1 MKFNKF
7 LFASIALIG
16 IAVNTFAQSEDEAIK
31 ESINNYLE
39 GGSVGDT
46 ARLNRAFYSFA
57 NLRNLSKEGK
67 VTEMPV
73 KKFIASVPVG
83 GAKWASKIVSYSYAG
98 TAATAVTEEE
108 LPTFKFVDFLN
119 LLKING
125 EWKIV
130 SRVYSRVEKTVT
142 VASSSPNQGGGY
154 ANSANSPAS
163 SLKAGTQSAT
173 TKKPAPKAKPSDDGW

>member
-7 LFASIALIG
+7 LFTLIALIG
-16 IAVNTFAQSEDEAIK
+16 VSANTFAQSEDEAIK
-31 ESINNYLE
+31 ETINNYLE

-46 ARLNRAFYSFA
+46 ARLNRAFFPYA

-67 VTEMPV
+67 VSETPV
-73 KKFIASVPVG
+73 KKFIASVPAG
-83 GAKWASKIVSYSYAG
+83 GAKWSSKIVSFSYAG
-98 TAATAVTEEE
+98 TAATAITEEE

-130 SRVYSRVEKTVT
+130 SRIYSKVEKTVA
-142 VASSSPNQGGGY
+142 VASSNPGGRFTTAAAIAPGKT
-154 ANSANSPAS
+154 PA
-163 SLKAGTQSAT
+163 
-173 TKKPAPKAKPSDDGW
+173 KKPASKPKPSDDGW

>member
-7 LFASIALIG
+7 LLGLIALIG
-16 IAVNTFAQSEDEAIK
+16 VSANTFAQSEDEAIK
-31 ESINNYLE
+31 ETLNNYLE

-46 ARLNRAFYSFA
+46 ARLNRAFFSFA
-57 NLRNLSKEGK
+57 NLRNLGKDGK
-67 VTEMPV
+67 VSEMPV
-73 KKFIASVPVG
+73 KKFIASVPAG
-83 GAKWASKIVSYSYAG
+83 GAKWVSKIVNYSYAG

-130 SRVYSRVEKTVT
+130 SRVYSRVDKTVA
-142 VASSSPNQGGGY
+142 VASSSSGGGFST
-154 ANSANSPAS
+154 ASAIAPGKGNVPA
-163 SLKAGTQSAT
+163 AT
-173 TKKPAPKAKPSDDGW
+173 SKKPASKPKPSDDGW

>member
-7 LFASIALIG
+7 LLTLAALVG
-16 IAVNTFAQSEDEAIK
+16 ISANTFAQSEDEAIK
-31 ESINNYLE
+31 ETINNYLE

-46 ARLNRAFYSFA
+46 ARLNRAFFSYA

-67 VTEMPV
+67 VSEMPV
-73 KKFIASVPVG
+73 KKFIAAVPAG
-83 GAKWASKIVSYSYAG
+83 GAKWSSKIVSYSYAG

-130 SRVYSRVEKTVT
+130 SRVYSRVEKTVEVVSSNPGGRFST
-142 VASSSPNQGGGY
+142 ASSVAPAKG
-154 ANSANSPAS
+154 NSTA
-163 SLKAGTQSAT
+163 
-173 TKKPAPKAKPSDDGW
+173 KKPATKPKPSDDGW

>member
-7 LFASIALIG
+7 LLTIAALIG
-16 IAVNTFAQSEDEAIK
+16 ISVNTFAQSEDEAIK
-31 ESINNYLE
+31 ETINNYLE

-46 ARLNRAFYSFA
+46 ARLNRAFFAFA

-67 VTEMPV
+67 VSEMPV
-73 KKFIASVPVG
+73 KKFIAAVPAG
-83 GAKWASKIVSYSYAG
+83 GAKWVSKIVSYSYAG

-130 SRVYSRVEKTVT
+130 SRVYSRVDKTVA
-142 VASSSPNQGGGY
+142 VASSNPGGGGFTT
-154 ANSANSPAS
+154 AS
-163 SLKAGTQSAT
+163 SAT
-173 TKKPAPKAKPSDDGW
+173 PTKGNTPAAAKKPVTKKPSDDGW